1 MTNFTNTHNALLA
14 LRDENI
20 KISQTKT
27 GEAIHQTQRNK
38 IGGTLREALLADLM
52 ALFPYSDNPDDIVVY
67 STAEGIIFEIPNAS
81 VRDGITNPNGSGAIS
96 LEIGFTVKNLEYNAK
111 DASEAYEI
119 TVAEREAKRAEAEA
133 KKRAKI
139 AKDTEARAKRANKGQ
154 G

>member
-14 LRDENI
+14 LRNENI

-67 STAEGIIFEIPNAS
+67 STAEGIIFEVPNAS